1 MQLLPPGG
9 GRTVTPWKPSGVHA
23 TSKGGNAMNRTV
35 SKLLPACAFAFAA
48 AVASPAVAG
57 PVDCTRPAI
66 GTGEV
71 QACRAAS
78 QGVDELRRF
87 IQRTR
92 GIYILFIHDFAS
104 AVRT

>member
-1 MQLLPPGG
+1 
-9 GRTVTPWKPSGVHA
+9 
-23 TSKGGNAMNRTV
+23 MNRTV

-48 AVASPAVAG
+48 AVASPAIAA
-57 PVDCTRPAI
+57 VDCARPAI

-92 GIYILFIHDFAS
+92 GIYILFIHDFAN